1 MLQEAQKVQ
10 TSLRLP
16 KNVYEQAKSVV
27 EERIANVASF
37 NDLVIAAITAYVKM
51 ARRRQIDLAFKGM
64 AEDSDYQKQ
73 AKLIAAEFE
82 DSDWEALEL
91 GEKYLEG

>member
-1 MLQEAQKVQ
+1 MAEKVQ

-16 KNVYEQAKSVV
+16 KVLYDQAKSVV

-37 NDLVIAAITAYVKM
+37 NDLVIAAIMAYVKV

-64 AEDSDYQKQ
+64 ARDSDYQKQ
-73 AKLIAAEFE
+73 AKLISAEFE

-91 GEKYLEG
+91 EEKYLEG